1 MLDAF
6 KCFCVPKWQCFCLED
21 GPSSRKKA
29 WRIPKP
35 IRAGGLKPAGEG
47 GPSPA
52 GGVRKIGVC
61 ASGERI
67 DRLGGWCF
75 GTPSRAIPRAGK
87 KGATVAERFPGVALS
102 VRRPHPEIK
111 LGVAERR
118 AARFSYV
125 YTSVSLP

>member
-1 MLDAF
+1 MEKAALPPPEA
-6 KCFCVPKWQCFCLED
+6 LE
-21 GPSSRKKA
+21 
-29 WRIPKP
+29 
-35 IRAGGLKPAGEG
+35 
-47 GPSPA
+47 
-52 GGVRKIGVC
+52 KIGVC

-87 KGATVAERFPGVALS
+87 KGATVAERFPGLALS

-118 AARFSYV
+118 AARFTYV
-125 YTSVSLP
+125 YTAPAVGASARSGVCGTSSRASNV